1 MAFTRPFTGGQGP
14 PAGAVSGLKKI
25 ESRLAT
31 GVQQMRASPVL
42 PFRDVERPRRERDD
56 GVYVVRVLEDVVGQ
70 ILEVHPGCRKVLGGG
85 QIGLVW
91 PDATLVLDKRK
102 RPLRADRILDTVG
115 VGSSILPVPTNLEM
129 TRS

>member
-1 MAFTRPFTGGQGP
+1 
-14 PAGAVSGLKKI
+14 
-25 ESRLAT
+25 
-31 GVQQMRASPVL
+31 MRASPVL
-42 PFRDVERPRRERDD
+42 PFRDIERPRRERDD
-56 GVYVVRVLEDVVGQ
+56 GVYVVRVLEEVVGQ

-91 PDATLVLDKRK
+91 PDAALVLDKRK

-129 TRS
+129 TWS